1 MGFEEEAMQLI
12 VNAGNAKSHAMT
24 AISRAKEG
32 KPDQAQQELQESD
45 EAMTIAHRHQTEIL
59 QMTLDDPDQGMGMIM
74 VHAQDH
80 LMAAVTI
87 LDMAR
92 EFCDL
97 YALIHKQGLGGRV

>member
-12 VNAGNAKSHAMT
+12 VHAGNAKSHAMT

-32 KPDQAQQELQESD
+32 KPDEAQQELNESD
-45 EAMTIAHRHQTEIL
+45 EAMTVAHKHQTEIL
-59 QMTLDDPDQGMGMIM
+59 QLSLDDPDKGVGMIM

-97 YALIHKQGLGGRV
+97 YSLIHKQCLGGTV